1 MLATMQVTE
10 NAVVDPELEEVFRA
24 HHGHVFRAAYK
35 VLGNAEDAEDVLQTV
50 FLRLSRREGDA
61 AAMKSVESYLYRAA
75 VNASLDLLRSRR
87 NRTDVSLDQDDASA
101 KLAIAGRF
109 DPEKDIDLKRWIR
122 QALPKLQ
129 GRAAEMF
136 VLRYVQDFNNR
147 EIASMFQTSQ
157 AVVAVTLFRTRTQLQ
172 KDFKSYMRGSR

>member
-10 NAVVDPELEEVFRA
+10 NAVFDPELEDIFRT

-50 FLRLSRREGDA
+50 FLRLSRREDEV
-61 AAMKSVESYLYRAA
+61 AMQSVESYLYRAA

-87 NRTDVSLDQDDASA
+87 DRTDVSLDQDGTSA
-101 KLAIAGRF
+101 NLAIAGRF

-136 VLRYVQDFNNR
+136 ILRYVQDLNNR
-147 EIASMFQTSQ
+147 EIARMFQTSQ

-172 KDFKSYMRGSR
+172 KDFKAYMRGSR